1 MDAHRK
7 TPLTFFQQTI
17 PEPFKNDSNADI
29 GDIFIA
35 LVYPEILIRDA
46 TGDYVIECRQDG
58 FHAEADDFPLLN
70 FLEMFP
76 TIYAIRL
83 SQRAP
88 RSSSATNAISPICSA
103 CDAVGIAHVMAMSAA
118 PLPVRHDPPGP

>member
-7 TPLTFFQQTI
+7 TPLTFFQQAI

-29 GDIFIA
+29 GDVFIA
-35 LVYPEILIRDA
+35 LIYPEILIRDA
-46 TGDYVIECRQDG
+46 TGDYVIDCRQDG

-76 TIYAIRL
+76 MICGAII
-83 SQRAP
+83 AE
-88 RSSSATNAISPICSA
+88 SPALKRCYERYLVDLQ
-103 CDAVGIAHVMAMSAA
+103 C
-118 PLPVRHDPPGP
+118 L